1 MASAAPLADLAR
13 GYQQLNGKSKLGA
26 MFALALLVALG
37 VGSWLWG
44 SSPDYK
50 VLYSNISD
58 RDGGT
63 IVTALAQMNVP
74 YKMSEGG
81 GAIMVPATQVHDVR
95 LKLASQGLPKGGVVG
110 FELMENQKLGATQFQ
125 EQVNYQR
132 ALEGELARSIQTL
145 AAVGSARVHLA
156 IPKPSVFLRDQQKPS
171 ASVIVNLNAGRT
183 LDRAQIQGIAHLVAS
198 AVPELPLKA
207 VSVLDQNGTL
217 LSAGHDAP
225 GGLDAGQL
233 GYVQQIEA
241 ATIKRV
247 ADILEPI
254 VGRSNLRVQVT
265 AELDFS
271 QSEST
276 AETYKPNLSAENAV
290 VRSEQKSES
299 SESNGSG
306 AAPQGVPGAASNQPD
321 SKSAGTAQAGMPAGA
336 QPLSLRKEST
346 VSYEVD
352 KTVRHTKNPVGATKR
367 LSAAV
372 AVNYKK
378 GKPYSPAELEQI
390 TALAKDAMGYSKDRG
405 DSINVVNA
413 PFSVNEQEAAPE
425 PALWQQPEA
434 MAYAR
439 EAGKMLLIGA
449 VFLYL
454 LFGVLRPLVRNISAP
469 APMEP
474 TMQQALPAEIAEASA
489 GYAQRIA
496 AAKQLAKSDPRVV
509 ANVVKTWV
517 SANE

>member
-1 MASAAPLADLAR
+1 MASVVPLADLAR
-13 GYQQLNGKSKLGA
+13 GFQRLSGRNKLGA
-26 MFALALLVALG
+26 MAAVALLIALA

-44 SSPDYK
+44 SAPEYK
-50 VLYSNISD
+50 VLYSNVAE
-58 RDGGT
+58 RDGGQ
-63 IVTALAQMNVP
+63 IVTALGQMNVP
-74 YKMSEGG
+74 YRMSEGG
-81 GAIMVPATQVHDVR
+81 GAILVPAAQVHDVR
-95 LKLASQGLPKGGVVG
+95 LKLASQGLPRGGVVG

-145 AAVGSARVHLA
+145 AAVSAARVHLA

-171 ASVIVNLNAGRT
+171 ASVIVNLNAGRQ
-183 LDRAQIQGIAHLVAS
+183 LERAQIAGIQHLVAS
-198 AVPELPLKA
+198 AVPELAVKA
-207 VSVLDQNGTL
+207 VSVLDQSGNL
-217 LSAGHDAP
+217 LSSGHEAP
-225 GGLDAGQL
+225 GALDAGQL

-247 ADILEPI
+247 TDILEPI
-254 VGRSNLRVQVT
+254 VGRANLRVQVT

-276 AETYKPNLSAENAV
+276 AETFKPNQTPDNAV

-299 SESNGSG
+299 SESTAAAG
-306 AAPQGVPGAASNQPD
+306 AQGIPGAASNPPD
-321 SKSAGTAQAGMPAGA
+321 KAPAGA
-336 QPLSLRKEST
+336 ATAPPPQPQSLRREST

-352 KTVRHTKNPVGATKR
+352 KTVRHVRSPVGAIKR

-378 GKPYSPAELEQI
+378 GKPYKAEEMAQI
-390 TALAKDAMGYSKDRG
+390 GALAREAMGYSKERG

-413 PFSVNEQEAAPE
+413 PFSVSEPEAAPE
-425 PALWQQPEA
+425 PALWQQPENLEF
-434 MAYAR
+434 AR
-439 EAGKMLLIGA
+439 EAVRMLAVAA

-469 APMEP
+469 APALAELE
-474 TMQQALPAEIAEASA
+474 ALPADSGETAASHT
-489 GYAQRIA
+489 QRIA
-496 AAKQLAKSDPRVV
+496 AARQLAKSDPRVV

-517 SANE
+517 SSNE

>member
-1 MASAAPLADLAR
+1 M
-13 GYQQLNGKSKLGA
+13 
-26 MFALALLVALG
+26 
-37 VGSWLWG
+37 
-44 SSPDYK
+44 
-50 VLYSNISD
+50 
-58 RDGGT
+58 
-63 IVTALAQMNVP
+63 
-74 YKMSEGG
+74 
-81 GAIMVPATQVHDVR
+81 
-95 LKLASQGLPKGGVVG
+95 
-110 FELMENQKLGATQFQ
+110 
-125 EQVNYQR
+125 
-132 ALEGELARSIQTL
+132 
-145 AAVGSARVHLA
+145 
-156 IPKPSVFLRDQQKPS
+156 
-171 ASVIVNLNAGRT
+171 
-183 LDRAQIQGIAHLVAS
+183 HLVAA

-207 VSVLDQNGTL
+207 VSVLDQNGSL

-241 ATIKRV
+241 AIIKRV

-254 VGRSNLRVQVT
+254 VGRANLRVQVT

-276 AETYKPNLSAENAV
+276 AETYKPNQGADSAV
-290 VRSEQKSES
+290 VRSEQKSEA
-299 SESNGSG
+299 SESNGTG
-306 AAPQGVPGAASNQPD
+306 AGAQGVPGAASNQPPQGGGAAA
-321 SKSAGTAQAGMPAGA
+321 SAGTPTGP
-336 QPLSLRKEST
+336 QPQSLRKEST

-352 KTVRHTKNPVGATKR
+352 KTVRHVKTPVGATKR

-378 GKPYSPAELEQI
+378 GKPYSAEEIAQI
-390 TALAKDAMGYSKDRG
+390 SALAKDAMGYSKERG

-425 PALWQQPEA
+425 PALWQQPENVA
-434 MAYAR
+434 FAR
-439 EAGKMLLIGA
+439 EAAKGLAVAA

-474 TMQQALPAEIAEASA
+474 AMQALPADISEASA

-517 SANE
+517 SSNE